1 MLQTLELQA
10 GKIVPSSSES
20 APILVALNPD
30 SAEKRYL
37 VETLRVDEHTL
48 NSALDP
54 DEVSRLE
61 FEPEHLAVVFKRPK
75 TYRAED
81 DLVFRVLSTGL
92 FLFKE
97 RLVVVLSDEVP
108 LFEGK
113 PLAAAA
119 GPADLLL
126 RVLSSTIAHFLG
138 HLRTITM
145 ISDQVEAKINRSMEN
160 KHLLNLFTLE
170 KSLVYYLNALNAN
183 AVVIEKLRNNA
194 PRTGFTPEQQELL
207 EDLAIE
213 NQQCY
218 RQAEIYSNI
227 LSSLMDARA
236 SIVSN
241 NLNQLIKT
249 LTIITIGIMLPTLVV
264 SAFSMNVT
272 IPLQRHPYAFWII
285 MLFALISAFA
295 VGTVW
300 RWKKW

>member
-1 MLQTLELQA
+1 MLQTLEIQA
-10 GKIVPSSSES
+10 GKVVPSSSEA
-20 APILVALNPD
+20 APVLVVLNPD
-30 SAEKRYL
+30 AAEKRYL
-37 VETLRVDEHTL
+37 VETLGVDEHTL

-81 DLVFRVLSTGL
+81 DLVFKVLSTGL

-97 RLVVVLSDEVP
+97 RLVVVLSDDVP
-108 LFEGK
+108 VFEGK
-113 PLAAAA
+113 PISSTA
-119 GPADLLL
+119 GPADLML

-194 PRTGFTPEQQELL
+194 PRAGFTREQQELL

-272 IPLQRHPYAFWII
+272 IPLQRHPAAFWLI
-285 MLFALISAFA
+285 MLFALISAVG

>member
-1 MLQTLELQA
+1 MLQKLEVQA
-10 GKIVPSSSES
+10 GKVVPSSAEL
-20 APILVALNPD
+20 APIWVVLNPD
-30 SAEKRYL
+30 AGEKRYL
-37 VETLRVDEHTL
+37 VETLGVDEHTL

-61 FEPEHLAVVFKRPK
+61 FEPEHIAIVFKRPK

-81 DLVFRVLSTGL
+81 DLVFKVLSTGL
-92 FLFKE
+92 FLFQD
-97 RLVVVLSDEVP
+97 RLVVVVSEDLP

-113 PLAAAA
+113 PLPRGA
-119 GPADLLL
+119 GPSDLML
-126 RVLSSTIAHFLG
+126 RILSSTVAHFLG

-145 ISDQVEAKINRSMEN
+145 ISDQVEAKVNRSMEN
-160 KHLLNLFTLE
+160 RHLLSMFTLE

-183 AVVIEKLRNNA
+183 AAVIEKLRNNA
-194 PRTGFTPEQQELL
+194 PRAGFSREQQEVL

-272 IPLQRHPYAFWII
+272 IPLQRHPAAFWLI
-285 MLFALISAFA
+285 MLFALISAVA
-295 VGTVW
+295 VATVW
-300 RWKKW
+300 RWRKW

>member
-1 MLQTLELQA
+1 MLQTLELRGGQV
-10 GKIVPSSSES
+10 VPSTSES
-20 APILVALNPD
+20 APLLVVLNPD
-30 SAEKRYL
+30 AAEKRHL

-54 DEVSRLE
+54 DEVPRLE

-81 DLVFRVLSTGL
+81 DLVFKVISTGL

-97 RLVVVLSDEVP
+97 RLVVALSDDMP

-113 PLAAAA
+113 PFSAAA

-145 ISDQVEAKINRSMEN
+145 ISDQVEAKIYRSMEN

-170 KSLVYYLNALNAN
+170 KSLVYYLNSLNAN

-194 PRTGFTPEQQELL
+194 SRAGFTRDQQELL

-218 RQAEIYSNI
+218 RQDQEN
-227 LSSLMDARA
+227 R
-236 SIVSN
+236 
-241 NLNQLIKT
+241 
-249 LTIITIGIMLPTLVV
+249 
-264 SAFSMNVT
+264 
-272 IPLQRHPYAFWII
+272 R
-285 MLFALISAFA
+285 
-295 VGTVW
+295 
-300 RWKKW
+300 

>member
-1 MLQTLELQA
+1 MIQKLEVQA
-10 GKIVPSSSES
+10 GKVVPSSGES
-20 APILVALNPD
+20 APILVVLDPD
-30 SAEKRYL
+30 AAERRHL
-37 VETLRVDEHTL
+37 VDTLGVDEHTL

-54 DEVSRLE
+54 DEVSRVE

-81 DLVFRVLSTGL
+81 ALVFKVLSTGL
-92 FLFKE
+92 FLFE
-97 RLVVVLSDEVP
+97 RRLVVVVSDDMPV
-108 LFEGK
+108 FEGK
-113 PLAAAA
+113 PI
-119 GPADLLL
+119 PASASPSDLML
-126 RVLSSTIAHFLG
+126 RLLSSTIAHFLG
-138 HLRTITM
+138 HMRTITL
-145 ISDQVEAKINRSMEN
+145 IADQVEAKVNLSMEN
-160 KHLLNLFTLE
+160 RHLLSLFTLE

-183 AVVIEKLRNNA
+183 SAVIEKLRNNA
-194 PRTGFTPEQQELL
+194 SRAGFSREQQELL

-249 LTIITIGIMLPTLVV
+249 LTIITIAIMLPTLVV

-272 IPLQRHPYAFWII
+272 IPLQRNTHAFWVI
-285 MLFALISAFA
+285 MLFALISASA
-295 VGTVW
+295 VVTLW
-300 RWKKW
+300 RLRKW